1 MIQAPV
7 RFFLGTNS
15 PSGFRET
22 IRDLYTPDWQ
32 VVLLKGGPGTGKST
46 LMRRVAA
53 ALGGGEL
60 FCCSSDPDSVDAVR
74 FPDRRLLLVDATA
87 PHAVEPLCWDA
98 CETIL
103 SLSPYVD
110 GDRLRPH
117 REQLLSLSND
127 AEACHVR
134 ARRCLAGAAQALT
147 DNRRLWREALDET
160 AVTVFAQ
167 RLAQRE
173 WGNETAEG
181 HSSRRFLG
189 AVTPAGFHTFFQ
201 TVQALCPRIFAVVD
215 EDGAVSGLLMRE
227 WHRLAVAAGQ
237 QVLACS
243 CPLSPDS
250 RMEHLLLPELG
261 TAFLTSSPFH
271 PVDFPVYR
279 RIHAVRFA
287 EGDRLTEH
295 QRKRHLNRR
304 LAGELLS
311 GAAEAMGEA
320 AALHRR
326 KEALTA
332 EAVDREAVDQLT
344 DRLIHRLQQDS
355 GR

>member
-22 IRDLYTPDWQ
+22 VRELYHPDWR

-98 CETIL
+98 CESVI
-103 SLSPYVD
+103 SLSPCVD
-110 GDRLRPH
+110 SRRLREH
-117 REQLLSLSND
+117 REELLSLGSE
-127 AEACHVR
+127 AEVCHAR
-134 ARRCLAGAAQALT
+134 ARRCLTGAAQALT
-147 DNRRLWREALDET
+147 DNRRLWREALDEP
-160 AVTVFAQ
+160 AVVGFAQ

-173 WGNETAEG
+173 WENRETEG

-189 AVTPAGFHTFFQ
+189 AITPSGSLTFFQ
-201 TVQALCPRIFAVVD
+201 TAQALCPRIFVVVD

-227 WHRLAVAAGQ
+227 WCRLAVAAGQ
-237 QVLACS
+237 RVLACP

-250 RMEHLLLPELG
+250 RVEHLLLPDLG
-261 TAFLTSSPFH
+261 TAFLSSGPFH

-279 RIHAVRFA
+279 RIHGVRFA
-287 EGDRLTEH
+287 DNDRLTEH

-304 LAGELLS
+304 LARELLS

-320 AALHRR
+320 AALHRKR
-326 KEALTA
+326 ETLTA
-332 EAVDREAVDQLT
+332 QAVDRQAVDQLT
-344 DRLIHRLQQDS
+344 ERLIRSLQEDV
-355 GR
+355 GC